1 MKELKILCM
10 VYADLNEGQY
20 LVTALGQVVQDMN
33 DLNYGVNIF
42 EVTQQECEE

>member
-10 VYADLNEGQY
+10 IYADLNEEQD

-33 DLNYGVNIF
+33 DMNYGINIF
-42 EVTQQECEE
+42 EVTQQDCEE